1 MTLYEHD
8 LIQNYTQ
15 ETNTGENTKKAAKP
29 SLFERIRRA
38 FTPKMAIW
46 LITPVGRNDTIIYA
60 THTKKAAFLAAQAL
74 VFRHFYPHYSTW
86 LPFHGYGVPNK
97 SDTSNYGLTSDAWQ
111 EYLSVNLDEAEEYLS
126 TLEIRRA
133 LYDHRSFAA
142 MVRVMCGVAPLGLD
156 FETDEE
162 IECWVSVA
170 MGASSKQEKNNETR
184 EEEIQEKKTKKSATS
199 KRDLTTEDD
208 LMSPVIRE
216 QGKKSTHNLSNNE
229 EKGKEEGKV
238 KAKGKAKKKENPSTP
253 LDKQEKKEH
262 NVSGSENKTEVKRG
276 PGRPRKK
283 EGSPKKAP
291 GTKKG
296 GSNEN

>member
-1 MTLYEHD
+1 MILYEHD
-8 LIQNYTQ
+8 QVQNDTQ
-15 ETNTGENTKKAAKP
+15 ETNTGANTKKATKP
-29 SLFERIRRA
+29 SLFERVRRA

-46 LITPVGRNDTIIYA
+46 LITPVGCNDTIIYA

-74 VFRHFYPHYSTW
+74 VFRHFFPHYSAW
-86 LPFHGYGVPNK
+86 LPFHGYGDPNK

-111 EYLSVNLDEAEEYLS
+111 EYLSANIDAAEEYLS

-170 MGASSKQEKNNETR
+170 MDALSKQEKSNETR
-184 EEEIQEKKTKKSATS
+184 EEKTQEKKTKKSATS

-216 QGKKSTHNLSNNE
+216 QGRKTTHSG
-229 EKGKEEGKV
+229 EKGKEKV
-238 KAKGKAKKKENPSTP
+238 KKNVKKKENPSAP

-262 NVSGSENKTEVKRG
+262 NVSRPENKTEVKRG

-283 EGSPKKAP
+283 GGSPKKTP
-291 GTKKG
+291 VTKKG
-296 GSNEN
+296 GQNEN